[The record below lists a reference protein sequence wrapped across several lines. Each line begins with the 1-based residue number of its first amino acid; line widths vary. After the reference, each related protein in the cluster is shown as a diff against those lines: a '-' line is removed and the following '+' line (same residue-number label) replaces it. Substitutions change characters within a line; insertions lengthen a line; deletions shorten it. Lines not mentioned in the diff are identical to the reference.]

1 MKTLKGK
8 KRMIS
13 MDNKLSE
20 KEREEIKNDV
30 VIRGLD
36 AKEENVEKQ
45 VREVL
50 EEKIEIKVEI

>member
-1 MKTLKGK
+1 
-8 KRMIS
+8 MIS

-50 EEKIEIKVEI
+50 EEKIEIEVEI